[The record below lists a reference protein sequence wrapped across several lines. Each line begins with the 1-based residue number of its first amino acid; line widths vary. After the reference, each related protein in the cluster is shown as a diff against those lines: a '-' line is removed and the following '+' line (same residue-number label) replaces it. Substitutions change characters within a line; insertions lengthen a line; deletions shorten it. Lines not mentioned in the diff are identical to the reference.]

1 MTANFYEVYPTS
13 WQTVKRLFSYIKNYK
28 KILLLSLT
36 MTVISTIMEVSAPI
50 VMGAIL
56 NHLQTAIAEE
66 VSMDFGY
73 IVKTTLILASLYIIL
88 ALSNIVVERMLVQ
101 LSQSL
106 IKNMRTQVSDKIKK
120 VPLSFFDQHSTGD
133 LLSRITND
141 VEAIGRNVQLSV
153 SQIVNS
159 LLMFVGITVMMLYI
173 SPLLF
178 LVFFITVP
186 LNIVATKIIMGRS
199 QKYFRAK
206 SERLG
211 AMVGYVEENFTGT
224 DLIKAYNY
232 QDQSNQ
238 EFKAYNDRLFDV
250 SYRASFMA
258 GILNPIMTFIGN
270 VAYVLIAIVGGL
282 LIVNGTIMAGDVLA
296 FMQYSQ
302 NIRRPIDVIAEM
314 ANTLQETIASSNRV
328 FQFLD
333 APEEVENTTNR
344 IEPPIEKIEFDHIG
358 FEYEKGQ
365 PVIQD
370 LTLTVKQ
377 GETVAIV
384 GHTGAGKTTLV
395 NLLLRF
401 YDVTKNRIMINGV
414 DIRTVPRDNLRSF
427 FGMVLQDTWL
437 TQGTVYDNILY
448 GNIHATED
456 EVIQAA
462 KEAHA
467 HHFIE
472 TLPNGYQTLLNED
485 ATNISQGQ
493 QQLLTI
499 ARAFVSDPAILI
511 LDEATSSVDTRTEQL
526 IQQAMANLMKGRT
539 NFVIAH
545 RLSTIVDA
553 DKILVMD
560 QGDIVEQGSHQELL
574 AKNGVYAELYNS
586 QFSE

>member
-13 WQTVKRLFSYIKNYK
+13 WQTVKRLFSYLKNYK

-36 MTVISTIMEVSAPI
+36 MTVISTIMEVAAPI
-50 VMGAIL
+50 VMGSIL
-56 NHLQTAIAEE
+56 NHLQTAITDQT
-66 VSMDFGY
+66 SLDFNF
-73 IVKTTLILASLYIIL
+73 IIKTTLLLAGLYILL

-106 IKNMRTQVSDKIKK
+106 IKIMRTEVSDKISK

-159 LLMFVGITVMMLYI
+159 LLMFVGIIAMMLYI

-186 LNIVATKIIMGRS
+186 LNILATRIIMGRS

-238 EFKAYNDRLFDV
+238 EFKEYNDRLFDV

-258 GILNPIMTFIGN
+258 GVLNPVMTFIGN

-282 LIVNGTIMAGDVLA
+282 LIVNGTIMVGDILA

-333 APEEVENTTNR
+333 APEEVEDTTNR
-344 IEPPIEKIEFDHIG
+344 IEEPLEEIELDHIG

-370 LTLTVKQ
+370 LSLTVKQ

-401 YDVTKNRIMINGV
+401 YDVTKNKIMINGI
-414 DIRTVPRDNLRSF
+414 DIRTVPRDNLRSL

-437 TQGTVYDNILY
+437 IQGTVYDNILY
-448 GNIHATED
+448 GNINATED
-456 EVIQAA
+456 EVIQAS

-467 HHFIE
+467 NHFIE
-472 TLPNGYQTLLNED
+472 TLPNGYQTVLNED

-493 QQLLTI
+493 RQLLTI

-560 QGDIVEQGSHQELL
+560 QGDIVEQGSHEELL

>member
-13 WQTVKRLFSYIKNYK
+13 WQTVKRLFSYLKNYK

-36 MTVISTIMEVSAPI
+36 MTVISTIMEVAAPI
-50 VMGAIL
+50 VMGSIL
-56 NHLQTAIAEE
+56 NHLQTAITDQT
-66 VSMDFGY
+66 SLDFNF
-73 IVKTTLILASLYIIL
+73 IIKTTLLLAGLYILL

-106 IKNMRTQVSDKIKK
+106 IKIMRTEVSDKISK

-159 LLMFVGITVMMLYI
+159 LLMFVGIIAMMLYI

-186 LNIVATKIIMGRS
+186 LNILATRIIMGRS

-238 EFKAYNDRLFDV
+238 EFKEYNDRLFDV

-258 GILNPIMTFIGN
+258 GVLNPVMTFIGN

-282 LIVNGTIMAGDVLA
+282 LIVNGTIMVGDVLA

-333 APEEVENTTNR
+333 APEEVEDTTNR
-344 IEPPIEKIEFDHIG
+344 IEEPLEEIELDHIG

-370 LTLTVKQ
+370 LSLTVKQ

-401 YDVTKNRIMINGV
+401 YDVTKNKIMINGI
-414 DIRTVPRDNLRSF
+414 DIRTVPRDNLRSL

-437 TQGTVYDNILY
+437 IQGTVYDNILY
-448 GNIHATED
+448 GNINATED
-456 EVIQAA
+456 EVIQAS

-467 HHFIE
+467 NHFIE
-472 TLPNGYQTLLNED
+472 TLPNGYQTVLNED

-493 QQLLTI
+493 RQLLTI

-560 QGDIVEQGSHQELL
+560 QGDIVEQGSHEELL

>member
-1 MTANFYEVYPTS
+1 MTVNFYEVYPSS
-13 WQTVKRLFSYIKNYK
+13 WQTVKRLFSYLKNYK
-28 KILLLSLT
+28 KIVSLSLL

-56 NHLQTAIAEE
+56 NHLQTAIAEQ
-66 VSMDFGY
+66 VPMDFNY
-73 IVKTTLILASLYIIL
+73 IVQTSLFLAALYILL
-88 ALSNIVVERMLVQ
+88 ALSKIVVERMLVQ

-106 IKNMRTQVSDKIKK
+106 IKNMRTEVSSKIKK

-159 LLMFVGITVMMLYI
+159 LLMFLGITVMMLYI

-186 LNIVATKIIMGRS
+186 LNILATKIIMGHS
-199 QKYFRAK
+199 KKYFRAK

-211 AMVGYVEENFTGT
+211 GMVGYVEENYTGT

-238 EFKAYNDRLFDV
+238 EFKEYNDRLFDV

-258 GILNPIMTFIGN
+258 GILNPVMTFIGN

-333 APEEVENTTNR
+333 APEEVEDTTHR
-344 IEPPIEKIEFDHIG
+344 IEPPIEKIEIDHVG
-358 FEYEKGQ
+358 FEYEKGE

-370 LTLTVKQ
+370 LSLTVNQ

-401 YDVTKNRIMINGV
+401 YDVTKNRILINGI

-448 GNIHATED
+448 GNIHATKD
-456 EVIQAA
+456 EVIQAS

-472 TLPNGYQTLLNED
+472 TLPNGYQTVLNED

-560 QGDIVEQGSHQELL
+560 QGDIVEQGSHEELL

>member
-1 MTANFYEVYPTS
+1 MTVNFYEIYPTS
-13 WQTVKRLFSYIKNYK
+13 WQTVKRLLSYLKDYK
-28 KILLLSLT
+28 KIVLLSLS
-36 MTVISTIMEVSAPI
+36 MTVISTIMEVTAPV

-56 NHLQTAIAEE
+56 NHLQTAIAEQ
-66 VSMDFGY
+66 VPMDFNY
-73 IVKTTLILASLYIIL
+73 IISTSLLLAGLYILL
-88 ALSNIVVERMLVQ
+88 ALSKIVVERMLVQ

-106 IKNMRTQVSDKIKK
+106 IKNMRTEVSSKIKK

-159 LLMFVGITVMMLYI
+159 LLMFLGITVMMLYI

-186 LNIVATKIIMGRS
+186 LNILATKIIMGRS
-199 QKYFRAK
+199 KKYFRAK

-211 AMVGYVEENFTGT
+211 GMVGYVEENYTGT

-238 EFKAYNDRLFDV
+238 EFKEFNDRLFEV

-258 GILNPIMTFIGN
+258 GVLNPVMTFIGN

-333 APEEVENTTNR
+333 APEETEDTTHR
-344 IEPPIEKIEFDHIG
+344 IDPPIEKIEIDHVG
-358 FEYEKGQ
+358 FEYEKGE

-370 LTLTVKQ
+370 LTLTVNQ

-401 YDVTKNRIMINGV
+401 YDVTKNRILINGI
-414 DIRTVPRDNLRSF
+414 DIRTVPRDNLRSY

-448 GNIHATED
+448 GNIHATKD
-456 EVIQAA
+456 EVIQAS

-472 TLPNGYQTLLNED
+472 TLPNGYQTVLNED

-560 QGDIVEQGSHQELL
+560 QGDIVEQGSHEELL

>member
-1 MTANFYEVYPTS
+1 MTINFYEVYPTS
-13 WQTVKRLFSYIKNYK
+13 WQTVKRLFSYLKNYK
-28 KILLLSLT
+28 KILLLSLV
-36 MTVISTIMEVSAPI
+36 MTVISTTMEVAAPI
-50 VMGAIL
+50 VMGSIL
-56 NHLQTAIAEE
+56 NHVQTAMASQSAINFTY
-66 VSMDFGY
+66 V
-73 IVKTTLILASLYIIL
+73 IQTTLLLAGLYILL
-88 ALSNIVVERMLVQ
+88 ALSNIVVERLLVQ

-106 IKNMRTQVSDKIKK
+106 IKIMRTEVSDKIKK

-159 LLMFVGITVMMLYI
+159 LLMFVGITAMMLYI

-186 LNIVATKIIMGRS
+186 LNIIATKIIMGRS

-232 QDQSNQ
+232 QDQSNA
-238 EFKAYNDRLFDV
+238 EFKEYNDRLFDV

-258 GILNPIMTFIGN
+258 GVLNPVMTFIGN

-282 LIVNGTIMAGDVLA
+282 LIVNGTIMVGDVLA

-333 APEEVENTTNR
+333 APEEVEDTTNR
-344 IEPPIEKIEFDHIG
+344 IESPIEKIAIDHIG
-358 FEYEKGQ
+358 FEYEKDQ

-370 LTLTVKQ
+370 LTLTVNQ
-377 GETVAIV
+377 GETIAIV

-401 YDVTKNRIMINGV
+401 YDVTKNKIMINGI

-427 FGMVLQDTWL
+427 FGMVLQGTWL
-437 TQGTVYDNILY
+437 TQGTVYDNISY
-448 GNIHATED
+448 GKTNATED
-456 EVIQAA
+456 EVIQAS

-467 HHFIE
+467 HHFIQ
-472 TLPNGYQTLLNED
+472 TLPNGYQTVLNED

-493 QQLLTI
+493 RQLLTI

-574 AKNGVYAELYNS
+574 AKNGIYTELYNS

>member
-13 WQTVKRLFSYIKNYK
+13 WQTVKRLFSYLKNYK

-36 MTVISTIMEVSAPI
+36 MTVISTIMEVAAPI
-50 VMGAIL
+50 VMGSIL
-56 NHLQTAIAEE
+56 NHLQTAITDQT
-66 VSMDFGY
+66 SLDFNF
-73 IVKTTLILASLYIIL
+73 IIKTTLLLAGLYILL

-106 IKNMRTQVSDKIKK
+106 IKIMRTEVSDKISK

-159 LLMFVGITVMMLYI
+159 LLMFVGIIAMMLYI

-186 LNIVATKIIMGRS
+186 LNILATRIIMGRS

-238 EFKAYNDRLFDV
+238 EFKEYNDRLFDV

-258 GILNPIMTFIGN
+258 GVLNPVMTFIGN

-282 LIVNGTIMAGDVLA
+282 LIVNGTIMVGDVLA

-333 APEEVENTTNR
+333 APEEVEDTTNR
-344 IEPPIEKIEFDHIG
+344 IEEPLEEIELDHIG

-370 LTLTVKQ
+370 LSLTVKQ

-401 YDVTKNRIMINGV
+401 YDVTKNKIMINGIN
-414 DIRTVPRDNLRSF
+414 IRTVPRDNLRSL

-437 TQGTVYDNILY
+437 IQGTVYDNILY
-448 GNIHATED
+448 GNINATED
-456 EVIQAA
+456 EVIQAS

-467 HHFIE
+467 NHFIE
-472 TLPNGYQTLLNED
+472 TLPNGYQTVLNED

-493 QQLLTI
+493 RQLLTI

-560 QGDIVEQGSHQELL
+560 QGDIVEQGSHEELL

>member
-1 MTANFYEVYPTS
+1 MTVNFYEVYPSS
-13 WQTVKRLFSYIKNYK
+13 WQTVKRLFSYLKNYK
-28 KILLLSLT
+28 KIVSLSLL

-56 NHLQTAIAEE
+56 NHLQTAIAEQ
-66 VSMDFGY
+66 VPMDFNY
-73 IVKTTLILASLYIIL
+73 IVQTSLFLAALYILL
-88 ALSNIVVERMLVQ
+88 ALSKIVVERMLVQ

-106 IKNMRTQVSDKIKK
+106 IKNMRTEVSSKIKK

-159 LLMFVGITVMMLYI
+159 LLMFLGITVMMLYI

-186 LNIVATKIIMGRS
+186 LNILATKIIMGHS
-199 QKYFRAK
+199 KKYFRAK

-211 AMVGYVEENFTGT
+211 GMVGYVEENYTGT

-238 EFKAYNDRLFDV
+238 EFKEYNDRLFDV

-258 GILNPIMTFIGN
+258 GILNPVMTFIGN

-333 APEEVENTTNR
+333 APEEVEDTTHR
-344 IEPPIEKIEFDHIG
+344 IEPPIEKIEIDHVG
-358 FEYEKGQ
+358 FEYEKGE

-370 LTLTVKQ
+370 LSLTVNQ

-401 YDVTKNRIMINGV
+401 YDVTKNRILINGI

-448 GNIHATED
+448 GNIHATKD
-456 EVIQAA
+456 EVIQAS

-472 TLPNGYQTLLNED
+472 TLPNGYQTVLNED

-560 QGDIVEQGSHQELL
+560 QGDIVEQGSHEEFL

>member
-13 WQTVKRLFSYIKNYK
+13 WQTVKRLFSYLKNYK

-36 MTVISTIMEVSAPI
+36 MTVISTIMEVAAPI
-50 VMGAIL
+50 VMGSIL
-56 NHLQTAIAEE
+56 NHLQTAITDQT
-66 VSMDFGY
+66 SLDFNF
-73 IVKTTLILASLYIIL
+73 IIKTTLLLAGLYILL

-106 IKNMRTQVSDKIKK
+106 IKIMRTEVSDKISK

-159 LLMFVGITVMMLYI
+159 LLMFVGIIAMMLYI

-186 LNIVATKIIMGRS
+186 LNILATRIIMGRS

-238 EFKAYNDRLFDV
+238 EFKEYNDRLFDV

-258 GILNPIMTFIGN
+258 GVLNPVMTFIGN

-333 APEEVENTTNR
+333 APEEVEDTTNR
-344 IEPPIEKIEFDHIG
+344 IEEPLEEIELDHIG

-370 LTLTVKQ
+370 LSLTVKQ

-401 YDVTKNRIMINGV
+401 YDVTKNKIMINGI
-414 DIRTVPRDNLRSF
+414 DIRTVPRDNLRSL

-437 TQGTVYDNILY
+437 IQGTVYDNILY
-448 GNIHATED
+448 GNINATED
-456 EVIQAA
+456 EVIQAS

-467 HHFIE
+467 NHFIE
-472 TLPNGYQTLLNED
+472 TLPNGYQTVLNED

-493 QQLLTI
+493 RQLLTI

-560 QGDIVEQGSHQELL
+560 QGDIVEQGSHEELL

>member
-1 MTANFYEVYPTS
+1 
-13 WQTVKRLFSYIKNYK
+13 
-28 KILLLSLT
+28 
-36 MTVISTIMEVSAPI
+36 MEVAAPI
-50 VMGAIL
+50 VMGSIL
-56 NHLQTAIAEE
+56 NHVQSAMASQTSIDFNYVLQIALLLTA
-66 VSMDFGY
+66 
-73 IVKTTLILASLYIIL
+73 LYILL
-88 ALSNIVVERMLVQ
+88 ALSKIVVERSLVR

-106 IKNMRTQVSDKIKK
+106 IRIMRTEVSDKIKK

-159 LLMFVGITVMMLYI
+159 MLMFVGIIIMMVFI
-173 SPLLF
+173 SPILF

-186 LNIVATKIIMGRS
+186 LNILATKIIMGRS

-232 QDQSNQ
+232 QDQSNE
-238 EFKAYNDRLFDV
+238 EFRAFNDRLFDV

-258 GILNPIMTFIGN
+258 GILNPVMTFIGN

-282 LIVNGTIMAGDVLA
+282 LVVNGTIMVGDVLA

-333 APEEVENTTNR
+333 APEEVEDTSHR
-344 IEPPIEKIEFDHIG
+344 IEGPIEEIKFDHIG
-358 FEYEKGQ
+358 FEYEQGQ
-365 PVIQD
+365 PVIRD

-377 GETVAIV
+377 GETIAIV

-401 YDVTKNRIMINGV
+401 YDVTRNRILINGI

-448 GNIHATED
+448 GKVDATED
-456 EVIQAA
+456 EVIQAS

-472 TLPNGYQTLLNED
+472 TLSNGYRTVLNED

-493 QQLLTI
+493 RQLLTI
-499 ARAFVSDPAILI
+499 ARAFVSDPDILI

-560 QGDIVEQGSHQELL
+560 QGDIVEQGSHKELL
-574 AKNGVYAELYNS
+574 AKNGIYTELYNS

>member
-1 MTANFYEVYPTS
+1 MKVDFYQSSPS
-13 WQTVKRLFSYIKNYK
+13 AWQTIKRLFVYLKNYK
-28 KILLLSLT
+28 TILFLSLF
-36 MTVISTIMEVSAPI
+36 MTILSTAIEVATP
-50 VMGAIL
+50 VMMGAIL
-56 NHLQTAIAEE
+56 NHLQAAMAAKTAL
-66 VSMDFGY
+66 DFSY
-73 IVKTTLILASLYIIL
+73 IVQLAAYLVILYVGL
-88 ALSNIVVERMLVQ
+88 ALSNIVVERSLVN

-106 IKNMRTQVSDKIKK
+106 IKNLRTEVSEKIKH

-153 SQIVNS
+153 SQIISS
-159 LLMFVGITVMMLYI
+159 LLMFVGIIIMMLYI

-178 LVFFITVP
+178 VVFFITVP
-186 LNIVATKIIMGRS
+186 LNIFATKIIMGRS
-199 QKYFRAK
+199 QKYFKAK
-206 SERLG
+206 AERLG

-232 QDQSNQ
+232 QERSNE
-238 EFKAYNDRLFDV
+238 EFRDYNERLYDV

-258 GILNPIMTFIGN
+258 GVLNPVMTFIGN

-282 LIVNGTIMAGDVLA
+282 LVVNATIMVGDVLA

-302 NIRRPIDVIAEM
+302 NIRRPIDIIAEM

-333 APEEVENTTNR
+333 APEEVEEDTNHISTPVET
-344 IEPPIEKIEFDHIG
+344 IELDHID
-358 FEYEKGQ
+358 FEYEKNQ

-370 LTLTVKQ
+370 LHLTVHQ
-377 GETVAIV
+377 GETIAIV

-401 YDVTKNRIMINGV
+401 YDVSKNSIKINGI
-414 DIRTVPRDNLRSF
+414 DIRTVPRDNLRSL

-437 TQGTVYDNILY
+437 IQGSVYDNILY
-448 GNIHATED
+448 GNVQATKE
-456 EVIQAA
+456 EVIQASRQ
-462 KEAHA
+462 AHA

-472 TLPNGYQTLLNED
+472 SLPNGYQTILNED

-493 QQLLTI
+493 RQLLTI
-499 ARAFVSDPAILI
+499 ARAFVSDPDILI

-526 IQQAMANLMKGRT
+526 IQEGMANLMKGRT

-560 QGDIVEQGSHQELL
+560 QGNIVEQGNHAELL
-574 AKNGVYAELYNS
+574 AKGGVYAELYNS

>member
-1 MTANFYEVYPTS
+1 
-13 WQTVKRLFSYIKNYK
+13 
-28 KILLLSLT
+28 
-36 MTVISTIMEVSAPI
+36 MEVAAPI
-50 VMGAIL
+50 VMGSIL
-56 NHLQTAIAEE
+56 NHLQTAITDQT
-66 VSMDFGY
+66 SLDFNF
-73 IVKTTLILASLYIIL
+73 IIKTTLLLAGLYILL

-106 IKNMRTQVSDKIKK
+106 IKIMRTEVSDKISK

-159 LLMFVGITVMMLYI
+159 LLMFVGIIAMMLYI

-186 LNIVATKIIMGRS
+186 LNILATRIIMGRS

-238 EFKAYNDRLFDV
+238 EFKEYNDRLFDV

-258 GILNPIMTFIGN
+258 GVLNPVMTFIGN

-282 LIVNGTIMAGDVLA
+282 LIVNGTIMVGDVLA

-333 APEEVENTTNR
+333 APEEVEDTTNR
-344 IEPPIEKIEFDHIG
+344 IEEPLEEIELDHIG

-370 LTLTVKQ
+370 LSLTVKQ

-401 YDVTKNRIMINGV
+401 YDVTKNKIMINGIN
-414 DIRTVPRDNLRSF
+414 IRTVPRDNLRSL

-437 TQGTVYDNILY
+437 IQGTVYDNILY
-448 GNIHATED
+448 GNINATED
-456 EVIQAA
+456 EVIQAS

-467 HHFIE
+467 NHFIE
-472 TLPNGYQTLLNED
+472 TLPNGYQTVLNED

-493 QQLLTI
+493 RQLLTI

-560 QGDIVEQGSHQELL
+560 QGDIVEQGSHEELL